1 VVILGV
7 ILGTMV
13 LHVTASILADIK
25 WPNNQ
30 FSQVIGKVEVVGSYF
45 VVVVLVGTLF
55 NPDISKYFI
64 FSTMVLYGSIIFV
77 AGHHIRELLARPNL
91 MFRLLIISLSCL
103 ILIDNV
109 QSFALLQFGKLPK
122 RFGGGKPETAYV
134 KFSPQHSGLATAL
147 NIPVV
152 TNLALSDGFVGPIAI
167 LLRSDK
173 EILFL
178 NLADLNSSLY
188 VTNDVVT
195 SMRTNMVA
203 TMTTNLAGGIV
214 SRRTENLRTKAIAQI
229 EVRLQTNVVV
239 NITRNVRM
247 DVPQITAKQ
256 LRTDLVDALIFAKTL
271 FEN

>member
-1 VVILGV
+1 
-7 ILGTMV
+7 
-13 LHVTASILADIK
+13 
-25 WPNNQ
+25 
-30 FSQVIGKVEVVGSYF
+30 
-45 VVVVLVGTLF
+45 
-55 NPDISKYFI
+55 
-64 FSTMVLYGSIIFV
+64 
-77 AGHHIRELLARPNL
+77 
-91 MFRLLIISLSCL
+91 
-103 ILIDNV
+103 
-109 QSFALLQFGKLPK
+109 
-122 RFGGGKPETAYV
+122 
-134 KFSPQHSGLATAL
+134 L

-195 SMRTNMVA
+195 SMRTNLVA